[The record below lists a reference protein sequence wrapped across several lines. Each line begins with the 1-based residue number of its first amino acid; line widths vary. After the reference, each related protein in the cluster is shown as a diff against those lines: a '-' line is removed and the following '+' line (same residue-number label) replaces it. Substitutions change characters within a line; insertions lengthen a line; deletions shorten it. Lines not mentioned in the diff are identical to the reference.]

1 MNKRISMRRLLAGL
15 LMFAMLLSAGVLA
28 GCEKTEVLMSLDGTT
43 IEEDAY
49 KYWLANYKNYY
60 ISNFTEIGDDNESF
74 LKKLEDG
81 TTVGEAIEERVEASV
96 KTMLCTLKLFE
107 KYNLKLSAAD
117 KSAVKAMIEDNV
129 FYLSGGD
136 RAAFNTLLLD
146 TYGFDIDRF
155 EEILLLEKKVDV
167 TTEYLIEKGGIGY
180 SAEELDAFYLENYY
194 RLKIVFVN
202 LTAKT
207 KLDENGKPVVDDITG
222 KEESVE
228 LTEEEK
234 AAKKELANELLQK
247 AKDGENFDTLVE
259 KYSEFTN
266 KDSYLNG
273 YYVSSLEFDLLAE
286 AGMPTEMLLNSLEA
300 KNGDIFMVTDE
311 EVGIYIVQKLAPIAG
326 AYKGDKGDAAQLGN
340 LSVRML
346 EGKFSD
352 MIDTYWEKIIVDKER
367 FDAISILAV
376 KRGLNLGS
384 SSAN

>member
-1 MNKRISMRRLLAGL
+1 
-15 LMFAMLLSAGVLA
+15 MLLNSA
-28 GCEKTEVLMSLDGTT
+28 
-43 IEEDAY
+43 AY
-49 KYWLANYKNYY
+49 CGA
-60 ISNFTEIGDDNESF
+60 TEI
-74 LKKLEDG
+74 
-81 TTVGEAIEERVEASV
+81 A
-96 KTMLCTLKLFE
+96 
-107 KYNLKLSAAD
+107 
-117 KSAVKAMIEDNV
+117 
-129 FYLSGGD
+129 
-136 RAAFNTLLLD
+136 
-146 TYGFDIDRF
+146 
-155 EEILLLEKKVDV
+155 
-167 TTEYLIEKGGIGY
+167 
-180 SAEELDAFYLENYY
+180 
-194 RLKIVFVN
+194 
-202 LTAKT
+202 
-207 KLDENGKPVVDDITG
+207 
-222 KEESVE
+222 
-228 LTEEEK
+228 
-234 AAKKELANELLQK
+234 
-247 AKDGENFDTLVE
+247 TLVHP
-259 KYSEFTN
+259 FTN